1 MSINGVNSNIDIQ
14 KLLKT
19 MKNGQAQKSGLSSKV
34 PAHMT
39 MNGSIFKANTNQ
51 VSGNFETTSSN
62 KTASARQTSATES
75 LLKANTAKS
84 VDQASKTGSSQRT
97 DRAEQKNEKEDNAK
111 RIDISNIDF
120 DNLTSCSASEL
131 DDLKQQLTEM
141 KDSNVPRYLQN
152 SADKKLNRV
161 KSEISK
167 RASNVSNDNNET
179 QNADGTK
186 KS

>member
-1 MSINGVNSNIDIQ
+1 
-14 KLLKT
+14 

-111 RIDISNIDF
+111 RIHISNIDF
-120 DNLTSCSASEL
+120 DKLTSC
-131 DDLKQQLTEM
+131 
-141 KDSNVPRYLQN
+141 
-152 SADKKLNRV
+152 
-161 KSEISK
+161 
-167 RASNVSNDNNET
+167 
-179 QNADGTK
+179 
-186 KS
+186 